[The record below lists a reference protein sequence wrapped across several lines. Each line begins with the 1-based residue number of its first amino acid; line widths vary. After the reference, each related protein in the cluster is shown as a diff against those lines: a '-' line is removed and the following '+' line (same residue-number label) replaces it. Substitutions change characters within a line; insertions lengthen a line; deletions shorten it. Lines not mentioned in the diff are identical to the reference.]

1 MINLVMAMDM
11 NQAIGLG
18 NQLPWHLPADLAYFK
33 QLTKGKMVVMGRKT
47 FESLPVK
54 PLPDRINVVLTRN
67 PDFSFPGVLVYN
79 SVCKLMKDA
88 ENIDLYVIGGAN
100 IYKIFLPVANRL
112 YVTHIYDTFLADTFL
127 NIDFSKW
134 EKHWRKVGSVDEKN
148 PYEYEFV
155 LYRRKWK
162 GNLR

>member
-18 NQLPWHLPADLAYFK
+18 NQLPWYLPADLAYFK

-47 FESLPVK
+47 FDSLPAK

-67 PDFSFPGVLVYN
+67 SDFSFPGVLVYN
-79 SVCKLMKDA
+79 SVSKLMKDA

-100 IYKIFLPVANRL
+100 IYKIFLPIADKL

-134 EKHWRKVGSVDEKN
+134 EKYWSKVGTVDEKN
-148 PYEYEFV
+148 PYEHEFT
-155 LYRRKWK
+155 LYKRK
-162 GNLR
+162 

>member
-18 NQLPWHLPADLAYFK
+18 NQLPWYLPADLAYFK

-47 FESLPVK
+47 FESLPAK

-67 PDFSFPGVLVYN
+67 SDFSFPGVLVYN
-79 SVCKLMKDA
+79 SVSKLMKDA

-100 IYKIFLPVANRL
+100 IYKIFLPVADKL

-134 EKHWRKVGSVDEKN
+134 EKYWSKVGTVDEKN
-148 PYEYEFV
+148 PYEHEFV
-155 LYRRKWK
+155 LYKRK
-162 GNLR
+162 

>member
-18 NQLPWHLPADLAYFK
+18 NQLPWYLPADLAYFK

-47 FESLPVK
+47 FESLPAK

-67 PDFSFPGVLVYN
+67 SDFSFPGVLVYS
-79 SVCKLMKDA
+79 SVSKLMKDA

-100 IYKIFLPVANRL
+100 IYKIFLPVADKL

-134 EKHWRKVGSVDEKN
+134 EKCWSKVGTVDEKN
-148 PYEYEFV
+148 PYKHEFA
-155 LYRRKWK
+155 LYKRK
-162 GNLR
+162 

>member
-1 MINLVMAMDM
+1 M
-11 NQAIGLG
+11 NQAIGLD
-18 NQLPWHLPADLAYFK
+18 NQLPWYLPADLAYFK

-54 PLPDRINVVLTRN
+54 PLPDRINAVLTRN
-67 PDFSFPGVLVYN
+67 YDFSFPGVLVYN
-79 SVCKLMKDA
+79 YVSKLMKDA

-100 IYKIFLPVANRL
+100 IYKIFLPVADRL

-134 EKHWRKVGSVDEKN
+134 EKSWTKIGTVDEKN
-148 PYEYEFV
+148 PYEHEFV
-155 LYRRKWK
+155 LYKRK
-162 GNLR
+162 